1 MQRMNTCASVI
12 VAVLMVGSAAAISR
26 AADATGP
33 SDGSLVERGAYL
45 ARAGD
50 CEACHTKPG
59 GSPYAGGVA
68 LDSPFGPLYPPNITP
83 DSTHGIG
90 AWSDDEFYRAM
101 HEGVGR
107 HGEYLYPAFPYQWF
121 TKVTRD
127 DVLAIRAFLKTVP
140 PSREPSKPNR
150 LMFPFDI
157 RAGLGPWDAL
167 YLHPGEF
174 KPDPSKSDEWNR
186 GAYLV
191 EGLGHCADCHTPKG
205 LAMEPEN
212 SKAFS
217 GGSID
222 HWYAPNITSDPAEGI
237 GRWSEGDL
245 VKYFKTGADP
255 GNGVVV
261 GPMAQVVHDSLAH
274 LTDSDLQAIAA
285 YVKSIPPLQSYKP
298 DRPSGEVGPHASG
311 ENIYIQHCSFCHQLD
326 GRGRPDAVPAL
337 AGNGAVKAKGPEDVI
352 RVILGGHLATGTFAP
367 MPAVGA
373 GLTDQEIAD
382 VTDYVRNAW
391 SNEAPVIEKTGLV
404 GDIRAKTVSGLAG
417 PGAREENND
426 PCLIRPD
433 STPVP
438 SIEDSQIN
446 KTLTAI
452 TPESMLP
459 TIPSLIARVKEISPD
474 KPQADII
481 NGLMLAYCRIEAQNP
496 AFSKPHGREEL
507 TRFGQLVYSELAS
520 KGHE

>member
-1 MQRMNTCASVI
+1 
-12 VAVLMVGSAAAISR
+12 
-26 AADATGP
+26 
-33 SDGSLVERGAYL
+33 
-45 ARAGD
+45 
-50 CEACHTKPG
+50 
-59 GSPYAGGVA
+59 
-68 LDSPFGPLYPPNITP
+68 
-83 DSTHGIG
+83 
-90 AWSDDEFYRAM
+90 M

-127 DVLAIRAFLKTVP
+127 DVLAIWAFLKTVP
-140 PSREPSKPNR
+140 PSSEPSKPNR

-157 RAGLGPWDAL
+157 RAGLGPWNAL
-167 YLHPGEF
+167 YFHPGEF
-174 KPDPSKSDEWNR
+174 KPDPAKSDEWNR

-205 LAMEPEN
+205 LAMEPQN
-212 SKAFS
+212 SKAYS

-222 HWYAPNITSDPAEGI
+222 NWYAPNITSDPAEGI

-255 GNGVVV
+255 GKGVVV
-261 GPMAQVVHDSLAH
+261 GPMAQVVYDSLAH
-274 LTDSDLQAIAA
+274 LTDSDLQAIAV
-285 YVKSIPPLQSYKP
+285 YVKSIPPLASYKP

-391 SNEAPVIEKTGLV
+391 SNAAPVIQKTGLV
-404 GDIRAKTVSGLAG
+404 GDIRAKMVSGLAG
-417 PGAREENND
+417 PGARVENSD
-426 PCLIRPD
+426 PCLIGPD
-433 STPVP
+433 SPPVP
-438 SIEDSQIN
+438 FIEDQQID
-446 KTLTAI
+446 KTLSAM
-452 TPESMLP
+452 TPESMLA
-459 TIPSLIARVKEISPD
+459 TVPSLIARVKAISPD

-481 NGLMLAYCRIEAQNP
+481 NGLMLAYCRIEARTPDFLN
-496 AFSKPHGREEL
+496 PHGREQL
-507 TRFGQLVYSELAS
+507 NRFGQLVYSELAS
-520 KGHE
+520 KGRE